1 MFFNR
6 VSSLDKILFAKD
18 LSLMVRAGLP
28 IREAIAAVKD
38 QSESPYFRKV
48 LDGIIKNVENG
59 QPLSYCLSQY
69 PKVFDGLYINMIKVG
84 EESGCLEENLNY
96 LVMQIEKNQALQ
108 GKVKAAMT
116 YPSFILGAVTILGV
130 ALIRF
135 ILPEIIP
142 VFSSLKIEL
151 PLMTRVLIAITD
163 FLEHY
168 GLQFLVGVI
177 AFIAAVGAV
186 ARLRPVKFLIH
197 KTALK
202 IPIFGAI
209 FRNVSLSYF
218 SRTLGLLL
226 KSGMPIVSALGIIQ
240 KTSSNLVF
248 QSEMEELAAEV
259 RRGGSLSDYLKE
271 RKGIFPKMVSRII
284 GVGEKTGRL
293 EETLLYLG
301 DFYDVEVDRATKQ
314 LSSIIEPL
322 LLIIIGI
329 TVGFISLGIISPIYE
344 ITRGLEV

>member
-1 MFFNR
+1 MFNR

-28 IREAIAAVKD
+28 IREAIAAVKE
-38 QSESPYFRKV
+38 QSESAYFRKV
-48 LDGIIKNVENG
+48 LDEIIKNVENG
-59 QPLSYCLSQY
+59 QPLSYSLAQY
-69 PKVFDGLYINMIKVG
+69 PKIFDGLYVNMIKVG

-96 LVMQIEKNQALQ
+96 LVTQIEKNQALQ

-116 YPSFILGAVTILGV
+116 YPAFILGAVVILGI

-151 PLMTRVLIAITD
+151 PVTTKILIAVTD

-168 GLQFLVGVI
+168 GLQFVVGIVI
-177 AFIAAVGAV
+177 FIFAAGAA
-186 ARLRPVKFLIH
+186 ARLRPVKFFIH
-197 KTALK
+197 KTSLK
-202 IPIFGAI
+202 VPIFGAI

-226 KSGMPIVSALGIIQ
+226 KSGMPILSALTIVQ

-248 QSEMEELAAEV
+248 QKEMEELVAEV
-259 RRGGSLSDYLKE
+259 KKGKALSDHLKD
-271 RKGIFPKMVSRII
+271 RKGMFPKMVSRII

-314 LSSIIEPL
+314 LSSIIEPV
-322 LLIIIGI
+322 LLILIGLS
-329 TVGFISLGIISPIYE
+329 VGVIALGIISPIYE
-344 ITRGLEV
+344 ITRGLKV